1 MDNWNKKKL
10 GDIAFEVR
18 KTFEPNGNNSVPY
31 VGLKHISKGDLHLIG
46 SGDSSDT
53 KSKKRKFKK
62 GDILFGSLRPYFRKV
77 ARPSFNGVCSTD
89 ITVIRSKDGTN
100 QSFLNYLIAS
110 QDFIDHSDKISSGS
124 RMPRANWKVLE
135 ESEWKIPDIKT
146 QQKIASILSAFDDLI
161 ENNTRRIEI
170 LEEMARRIYR
180 EWFVYF
186 RYPDHEKDELVDSGT
201 DLGEIPEGWEVKKL
215 KDSLKF
221 KNGKS
226 PQTKEGKE
234 YPVYGSNGIIGKC
247 NEPGWEDGV
256 IIGRVGAYC
265 GSVEYCEGKFWGSDN
280 TIVATT
286 GEEYDFPLFAY
297 YKLEDLNL
305 RRYAGGSAQP
315 LMTQKVIKDI
325 KVAIPS
331 NELLEQFCKQ
341 ARDLWKLKRNLEK
354 QNKKLKETRD
364 LLLPKLISGEVE
376 VDELKLNK

>member
-1 MDNWNKKKL
+1 MFIWCS
-10 GDIAFEVR
+10 FFFSSR
-18 KTFEPNGNNSVPY
+18 RRHTR
-31 VGLKHISKGDLHLIG
+31 SKRDW
-46 SGDSSDT
+46 SSDVC
-53 KSKKRKFKK
+53 SS
-62 GDILFGSLRPYFRKV
+62 DLFGSLRPYFRKV

-135 ESEWKIPDIKT
+135 ESEWKIPDKKT

-161 ENNTRRIEI
+161 ENNTSRIEI

-226 PQTKEGKE
+226 PQ
-234 YPVYGSNGIIGKC
+234 
-247 NEPGWEDGV
+247 
-256 IIGRVGAYC
+256 
-265 GSVEYCEGKFWGSDN
+265 
-280 TIVATT
+280 
-286 GEEYDFPLFAY
+286 
-297 YKLEDLNL
+297 
-305 RRYAGGSAQP
+305 
-315 LMTQKVIKDI
+315 
-325 KVAIPS
+325 
-331 NELLEQFCKQ
+331 
-341 ARDLWKLKRNLEK
+341 
-354 QNKKLKETRD
+354 
-364 LLLPKLISGEVE
+364 
-376 VDELKLNK
+376 

>member
-1 MDNWNKKKL
+1 KC
-10 GDIAFEVR
+10 
-18 KTFEPNGNNSVPY
+18 
-31 VGLKHISKGDLHLIG
+31 ISLNVIVKYILCYFFFFSSRRRHTRSKRDW
-46 SGDSSDT
+46 SSD
-53 KSKKRKFKK
+53 
-62 GDILFGSLRPYFRKV
+62 
-77 ARPSFNGVCSTD
+77 VCS
-89 ITVIRSKDGTN
+89 
-100 QSFLNYLIAS
+100 
-110 QDFIDHSDKISSGS
+110 SD
-124 RMPRANWKVLE
+124 L
-135 ESEWKIPDIKT
+135 
-146 QQKIASILSAFDDLI
+146 
-161 ENNTRRIEI
+161 
-170 LEEMARRIYR
+170 
-180 EWFVYF
+180 
-186 RYPDHEKDELVDSGT
+186 
-201 DLGEIPEGWEVKKL
+201 KKL

-341 ARDLWKLKRNLEK
+341 ARDLWKL
-354 QNKKLKETRD
+354 
-364 LLLPKLISGEVE
+364 
-376 VDELKLNK
+376 